1 MSRVVIICNDKRTI
15 IGIKLEYNNQENV
28 VNMYNN
34 DSLYKAVELDLTEFD
49 DTDYYI
55 KNKYRDSITH
65 IFGTFDK
72 HIFF

>member
-49 DTDYYI
+49 DVI
-55 KNKYRDSITH
+55 IL
-65 IFGTFDK
+65 I
-72 HIFF
+72 